1 MHIGH
6 LYVDSRPL
14 AYIRVRANTL
24 RSTIY
29 ASVGGNGSVHT
40 SFGARKFHHYGSWN
54 MESSPSLFVGY
65 HSWHILSPPQD
76 PVFSAGLQSHLSPLS
91 SCASQSVLM
100 TNVQCTMNCINLLA
114 YLLSHC
120 RDVSLQILG
129 LLITYFLLVVQFSN
143 PTTGSTYITIVT
155 TNSSI
160 MDLKSTSGFW
170 QYCVMCH
177 ICLIIRLAGSL
188 WQTATCIGLV
198 SVCPS
203 VRLSVQYFFLAVGWV
218 RYSVYSK

>member
-1 MHIGH
+1 M
-6 LYVDSRPL
+6 
-14 AYIRVRANTL
+14 
-24 RSTIY
+24 
-29 ASVGGNGSVHT
+29 
-40 SFGARKFHHYGSWN
+40 KYGKLSI
-54 MESSPSLFVGY
+54 SLCVGY

-76 PVFSAGLQSHLSPLS
+76 PVFSAGLLSHLSPLS
-91 SCASQSVLM
+91 SCASESVLM
-100 TNVQCTMNCINLLA
+100 TSVQYMMNYINLLA

-160 MDLKSTSGFW
+160 MDLKSTSGLW

-198 SVCPS
+198 SVRPS

-218 RYSVYSK
+218 WYSVCSK